1 MRIEHFVQKIWQN
14 PDDFLRGVLTAIATR
29 KEKRAVPRRRV
40 VRDPI
45 GSGQWNTC
53 RPLERGAESTSPPFT
68 FTSASGKKR
77 RPISSP
83 VSARAHPPTLPS
95 PPRALI
101 IIAIPLLIS
110 DTPGARRGG
119 SIPLFVAQ
127 TTDVWNVSP
136 LLLLLRRRH
145 QNRSMHAS
153 HQKSHR
159 ARKVCAFRQRR
170 SGRARLSNLTKTR
183 YREEISF

>member
-68 FTSASGKKR
+68 FTSGKKR

-83 VSARAHPPTLPS
+83 VSAHPPTLPS

-110 DTPGARRGG
+110 DTPGAGRIHPSFCR
-119 SIPLFVAQ
+119 S
-127 TTDVWNVSP
+127 D
-136 LLLLLRRRH
+136 
-145 QNRSMHAS
+145 NRCLECFSS
-153 HQKSHR
+153 SSSSSSSSSEQKY
-159 ARKVCAFRQRR
+159 ARKPPKKPQ
-170 SGRARLSNLTKTR
+170 SKKGLRLPSETIRPSQTFKPHKN
-183 YREEISF
+183 EI